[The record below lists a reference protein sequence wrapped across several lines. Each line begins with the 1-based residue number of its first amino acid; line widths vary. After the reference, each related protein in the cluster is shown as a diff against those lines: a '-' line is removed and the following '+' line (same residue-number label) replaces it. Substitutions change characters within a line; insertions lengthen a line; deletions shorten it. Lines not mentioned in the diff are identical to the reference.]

1 MKIDLPTWKPE
12 YEPHVTEAAYN
23 NILAE
28 IKPLLDRCVQIYEA
42 YLKTGNDILN
52 EVFCEV
58 AAKMWPKFRLLAAVG
73 ARHELQSKSE
83 TLEKAAEIISRGDE
97 LPYKAVM
104 LYAFAGIV
112 RGR

>member
-12 YEPHVTEAAYN
+12 YKPHATEAAYG

-42 YLKTGNDILN
+42 YLKTGNDILY
-52 EVFCEV
+52 ETFVDV

-73 ARHELQSKSE
+73 AQRELQSKSE

-97 LPYKAVM
+97 KPYKAVM
-104 LYAFAGIV
+104 LYAFAGVI

>member
-12 YEPHVTEAAYN
+12 YEPHATEAAYN

-28 IKPLLDRCVQIYEA
+28 IKPLLDRCVQIYEG
-42 YLKTGNDILN
+42 YLKTGDSILN

-73 ARHELQSKSE
+73 AQRELQSKSE

-104 LYAFAGIV
+104 LYAFAGVI